1 MSGIFGLLNF
11 KVTISFKTYIPG
23 CCASSPTSITRA
35 ITAEGAT
42 VEEAAAEG
50 ATVEEATVEEAAV
63 EEAAAEEAMEEVLLV
78 VFFLIFGAWLLEE
91 EGFVIVR
98 SYLGK
103 EKSENF
109 F

>member
-50 ATVEEATVEEAAV
+50 ATVEEATVEEAA
-63 EEAAAEEAMEEVLLV
+63 AEEAMEEVLLV

>member
-42 VEEAAAEG
+42 VEEAAAE
-50 ATVEEATVEEAAV
+50 
-63 EEAAAEEAMEEVLLV
+63 EAMEEVLLV